1 MVERYVSFTTNGFS
15 NESLLSRVV
24 LFICIFVI
32 TIHVCTISL
41 FHDFKLKSKLLSF
54 AAKQGRMRS
63 TNRNSFNSE
72 LELLRRVQQ
81 ESTSKISQVEK
92 NRKTDFIL
100 VYTQTSDAE
109 KIKIRETYE
118 ANLEN
123 RDLQLEHVPSTTV
136 W

>member
-1 MVERYVSFTTNGFS
+1 
-15 NESLLSRVV
+15 
-24 LFICIFVI
+24 
-32 TIHVCTISL
+32 
-41 FHDFKLKSKLLSF
+41 
-54 AAKQGRMRS
+54 MRS

-118 ANLEN
+118 ANLKN
-123 RDLQLEHVPSTTV
+123 RNLQLERVPSTTV